1 MDKGLARIAEFKQI
15 FEQCTDR
22 DSELDMLA
30 YNGAHAE
37 LRLDFAKIRHHRPD
51 KIEYLQPMEAL
62 MDEYPQ
68 LPQVV
73 FDNAEVHTDKRFDRV
88 EMLMS
93 KYTHT
98 KDLKNLYAVI
108 AIRMALDST
117 DLSFRMGAKM
127 REDRTDGRS
136 KTLSASDQALV
147 DKLAELRRV
156 YLNPRAVRAPT
167 TDSSPSP

>member
-1 MDKGLARIAEFKQI
+1 MDKGLARIAEFRQI

-62 MDEYPQ
+62 IDEYPQ

-73 FDNAEVHTDKRFDRV
+73 FDNAEIHTAKRFDRV
-88 EMLMS
+88 EMLIS

-98 KDLKNLYAVI
+98 DDLKNLYAVI

-117 DLSFRMGAKM
+117 DASFRMGAMM
-127 REDRTDGRS
+127 RESRTDGGP
-136 KTLSASDQALV
+136 KTLSANDQALV

-156 YLNPRAVRAPT
+156 CLNPRAVPAPSA
-167 TDSSPSP
+167 DSSPSP